1 MNTPTYTI
9 HSKVTYPEE
18 DLDFSEDAKIHYKV
32 NALSI
37 ERTLNLRNVG
47 VKMKEI
53 VRQKYFVQYYCD
65 IKVVSNI
72 QDLVKNK
79 ENLKLALGTTY
90 LQIRYPVRGHLIRIE
105 TPNYFTNDIK
115 LKLNIDDFK
124 LIDFQ
129 FLKALNVCIN
139 NDCIDLILLKDE
151 IDDIDEY
158 MLLDIINYIDNEK
171 ILNDVRSKGRDM
183 DYGEYWYR
191 WREKHR
197 R

>member
-18 DLDFSEDAKIHYKV
+18 DLDFSEDAKTHYKV

-139 NDCIDLILLKDE
+139 NDCIDLILLKEE

-158 MLLDIINYIDNEK
+158 MLLDIINFIDNEK

>member
-129 FLKALNVCIN
+129 FLKAVNVCIN
-139 NDCIDLILLKDE
+139 NNCIDLILLKNE

-158 MLLDIINYIDNEK
+158 MLLDIINFIENEK

-191 WREKHR
+191 WRERHR

>member
-183 DYGEYWYR
+183 DYGVYWYR

>member
-18 DLDFSEDAKIHYKV
+18 DLDFSEDAKIHYKA

-37 ERTLNLRNVG
+37 ERTLNLRDVG

-139 NDCIDLILLKDE
+139 NDCIDLILLKEE

-158 MLLDIINYIDNEK
+158 MLLDIINFIDNEK